1 MKHNMKQL
9 KLADPTQPL
18 MGNKKKKEKKL
29 NKTLRGSWC
38 PGLQQKKKN
47 SLRWGVERDSFVRK
61 QSEAK
66 CELYCELL
74 VRSFEVLSSSESCK
88 GQQHGRRMNSQRVVE
103 HATD

>member
-1 MKHNMKQL
+1 M
-9 KLADPTQPL
+9 
-18 MGNKKKKEKKL
+18 
-29 NKTLRGSWC
+29 
-38 PGLQQKKKN
+38 
-47 SLRWGVERDSFVRK
+47 RK

-88 GQQHGRRMNSQRVVE
+88 GQQHGTRMNSQRVVE

>member
-9 KLADPTQPL
+9 KLADATQPL
-18 MGNKKKKEKKL
+18 MGNKPKKKTKKKKNKKKKL

-38 PGLQQKKKN
+38 PGLQQRKKS

-66 CELYCELL
+66 CELHCELL

-88 GQQHGRRMNSQRVVE
+88 EDNNIADE
-103 HATD
+103 